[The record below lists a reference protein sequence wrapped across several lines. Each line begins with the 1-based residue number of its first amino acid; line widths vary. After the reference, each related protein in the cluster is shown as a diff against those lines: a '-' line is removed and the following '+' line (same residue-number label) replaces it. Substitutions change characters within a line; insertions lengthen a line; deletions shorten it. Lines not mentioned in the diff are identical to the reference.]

1 MHSAPPVLVPVGRF
15 VWGRRAA
22 VLAVWLAAAVS
33 GLLAWWSGLA
43 ASGLLALLGAW
54 LLVLA
59 LVWRLAPLEAL
70 PAGELSW
77 DGEAWWFRG
86 SGSVPERVHLQVG
99 WDAGR
104 AMLLRLSARRDG
116 WQLDRYTWLQASQ
129 LPLQWHGLRCAVHAS
144 DTL

>member
-33 GLLAWWSGLA
+33 GLLAWWSGLG
-43 ASGLLALLGAW
+43 ASELLALLGVW

-59 LVWRLAPLEAL
+59 LAWWFAPLEAL

-77 DGEAWWFRG
+77 DGEAWWFSG
-86 SGSVPERVHLQVG
+86 SGAVPERVHLQVG

-129 LPLQWHGLRCAVHAS
+129 LPLQWHGLRCALYAR
-144 DTL
+144 DIL